1 MFQVKLRNDGAV
13 VEVGGSSLKVSSF
26 RERDWREK
34 GMEELEFKEKRDS
47 VVGADFQVEFSFLEA
62 KVSRDGLGKLRE
74 VAGRGSWYPRWPH
87 DETRLGRG
95 QAALPSF
102 RFLITAAKRARRF
115 TGKSLR
121 RDRGDSTIGWTV
133 L

>member
-1 MFQVKLRNDGAV
+1 MMFQVKLRNDGAV
-13 VEVGGSSLKVSSF
+13 VEVDGSSLKVSSF

-62 KVSRDGLGKLRE
+62 KGSRGGWGSCAKLQGEALGPQDG
-74 VAGRGSWYPRWPH
+74 H
-87 DETRLGRG
+87 ETRSARG
-95 QAALPSF
+95 QAAFPSF

>member
-13 VEVGGSSLKVSSF
+13 VEVDGSSLKVSSF

-62 KVSRDGLGKLRE
+62 K
-74 VAGRGSWYPRWPH
+74 
-87 DETRLGRG
+87 
-95 QAALPSF
+95 
-102 RFLITAAKRARRF
+102 
-115 TGKSLR
+115 
-121 RDRGDSTIGWTV
+121 
-133 L
+133 

>member
-62 KVSRDGLGKLRE
+62 KGRQRWLGKLRE
-74 VAGRGSWYPRWPH
+74 VAGRGSWSPRWPH
-87 DETRLGRG
+87 VETRSATRPGCSSQLS
-95 QAALPSF
+95 AFNYS
-102 RFLITAAKRARRF
+102 ARRF